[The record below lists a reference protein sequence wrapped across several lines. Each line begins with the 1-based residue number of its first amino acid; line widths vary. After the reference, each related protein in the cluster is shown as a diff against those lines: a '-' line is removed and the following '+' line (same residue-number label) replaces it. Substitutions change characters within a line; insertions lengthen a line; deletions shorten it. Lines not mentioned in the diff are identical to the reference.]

1 MYTLNWQPPYDWS
14 WMLGFLAARA
24 VSSVETVA
32 DSYYARSLAVGE
44 YRGVVTAIPDIARHT
59 LHINLSAGLEP
70 VAAEC
75 LAKMSRLFDLQCN
88 PQIVN
93 GALGRLGAARPGL
106 RLPGCVDAFEQGVR
120 AILGQLVSVAM
131 AAKLTARVA
140 QLYGERLDDFP
151 EYICFP
157 TPQRLAAADPQAL
170 KALGMPLKRAEAL
183 IHLANA
189 ALEGTLPMT
198 IPGDVEQAMKTL
210 QTFPGIGRWT
220 ANYFALRGWQ
230 AKDVFLPDDY
240 LIKQRFPE

>member
-24 VSSVETVA
+24 VSSVETGA

-75 LAKMSRLFDLQCN
+75 LAKMSCLFDLQCN

-93 GALGRLGAARPGL
+93 GALGKLGAARPGL
-106 RLPGCVDAFEQGVR
+106 RLPGSVDAFEQGVR

-151 EYICFP
+151 DYVCFP

-198 IPGDVEQAMKTL
+198 IPGDVEQAMKKL

-230 AKDVFLPDDY
+230 AKDVFCRM
-240 LIKQRFPE
+240 II